1 MANSEEL
8 AETLAAEQHEIEVEL
23 NQLGLERLVFFSDA
37 VYAIAITL
45 LVIDLRLPPG
55 SGELDN
61 TGLTKAL
68 FLMLPQFFSYILSFL
83 VIGSF
88 WNNHHFKFRYIRRY
102 DRRLI
107 TLNLL
112 LLMTIAFIPFPTAV
126 LGESGNATA
135 TILYACAIIMP
146 SLLSALEWRYA
157 VHSGLVL
164 EGTPAA
170 GDTFTVGNNSNGVGD
185 NRNFLALHD
194 SMTAG
199 YMEGGKLSVNEA
211 IGRIVSDVG
220 VQTRQAQVSRDALQV
235 VKKDTIATRDSV
247 SGVNLDEVTDRQR
260 AQATQAFEHS
270 RSGRIAGDAYGLT
283 GHLHRITNRILA
295 IEGVVRSNTV
305 ISLSQVMGNRTRPLL
320 EHRASDQRA

>member
-1 MANSEEL
+1 MADSEEM
-8 AETLAAEQHEIEVEL
+8 TQMLAAEQHELEVEL

-164 EGTPAA
+164 EGTPPRVKRRQ
-170 GDTFTVGNNSNGVGD
+170 TIRPLIT
-185 NRNFLALHD
+185 ALVFALSIPVALYD
-194 SMTAG
+194 PLL
-199 YMEGGKLSVNEA
+199 GKLFW
-211 IGRIVSDVG
+211 
-220 VQTRQAQVSRDALQV
+220 ALL
-235 VKKDTIATRDSV
+235 IP
-247 SGVNLDEVTDRQR
+247 
-260 AQATQAFEHS
+260 
-270 RSGRIAGDAYGLT
+270 
-283 GHLHRITNRILA
+283 
-295 IEGVVRSNTV
+295 
-305 ISLSQVMGNRTRPLL
+305 ISLLL
-320 EHRASDQRA
+320 R